1 MINNQAAVAVG
12 VFLVAYGLII
22 SEKIHR
28 TVVALAG
35 AVLVIMLGVLSQ
47 EQAIHHVDFNTL
59 GLLIGMMVIVA
70 ITGETGL
77 FRFLAIW
84 AAKAVDGNPLQLMI
98 ALSVI
103 TALCSALLDNVT
115 TVLLTVPVTLS
126 ITKQLNVKP
135 APYLISQIIASNIGG
150 TATLIGDPPNIMIGS
165 AVKELDFLAF
175 VNNLAGIALLILA
188 VNVVLLAFIYHKQL
202 KTTPELRA
210 KIMSLDPA
218 HQIKNPKLLKICLGV
233 MALTITMFFFHQQLH
248 MESATVAIFG
258 AVLLLLV
265 ARKNT
270 DHDLERIFHKVEW
283 VALLFFVGLFILVG
297 GLVETGVIGLLA
309 QKSME
314 LTAGNPITTAM
325 LILWLSAIAS
335 AFVDNIPFVATMIPL
350 IKDMGALGVAN
361 LEPLWWSLALGACLG
376 GNGTLVGAS
385 ANVIVAGLAAQE
397 GYPISFV
404 RFMKVGFPL
413 TLLSIF
419 MASIYVYWRYLS

>member
-1 MINNQAAVAVG
+1 MESNQAAIAVG
-12 VFLVAYGLII
+12 VFLVAYALII

-47 EQAIHHVDFNTL
+47 EQAIHHIDFNTL
-59 GLLIGMMVIVA
+59 GLLVGMMVIVA
-70 ITGETGL
+70 ITSETGL

-84 AAKAVDGNPLQLMI
+84 AAKAVDGDPLKLMI

-115 TVLLTVPVTLS
+115 TVLLIVPVTLS

-135 APYLISQIIASNIGG
+135 APYLISQIIASNVGG

-175 VNNLAGIALLILA
+175 FNNLAGIAMLILI
-188 VNVVLLAFIYHKQL
+188 VNIFILVLIYRKHL
-202 KTTPELRA
+202 KTTAELSA
-210 KIMSLDPA
+210 KIKSLEPG
-218 HQIKNPKLLKICLGV
+218 HQIKNPKLLKICLPV
-233 MALTITMFFFHQQLH
+233 LALTVILFFFHQQLH

-258 AVLLLLV
+258 ASLLMLL
-265 ARKNT
+265 AKKNS
-270 DHDLERIFHKVEW
+270 DHDLESIFHKVEW
-283 VALLFFVGLFILVG
+283 VALFFFVGLFILVG
-297 GLVETGVIGLLA
+297 GLVETGIISLLA
-309 QKSME
+309 QKAME
-314 LTAGNPITTAM
+314 LTAGNPTTTAM
-325 LILWLSAIAS
+325 IILWLSALAS

-350 IKDMGALGVAN
+350 IKDMGALGMTN

-376 GNGTLVGAS
+376 GNGTIIGAS

-413 TLLSIF
+413 MLLSILI
-419 MASIYVYWRYLS
+419 ANVYVYLRYLS

>member
-1 MINNQAAVAVG
+1 MGGNQAAIAIG
-12 VFLVAYGLII
+12 IFLVAYGLII

-35 AVLVIMLGVLSQ
+35 AVLVIMLGVINQ
-47 EQAIHHVDFNTL
+47 EQALRHVDFNTL
-59 GLLIGMMVIVA
+59 GLLLGMMVIVA

-84 AAKAVDGNPLQLMI
+84 AAKAVDGNPLKLMI
-98 ALSVI
+98 VLSVI

-126 ITKQLNVKP
+126 ITKQLHVAP

-175 VNNLAGIALLILA
+175 VNNLAGVAMLILIVNIALLAL
-188 VNVVLLAFIYHKQL
+188 IYRRQL
-202 KTTPELRA
+202 TTTAELSE
-210 KIMSLDPA
+210 KIRSLDPGK
-218 HQIKNPKLLKICLGV
+218 QIKNPKLLKICLAV
-233 MALTITMFFFHQQLH
+233 MTLTVTMFFFHQPLH

-258 AVLLLLV
+258 AVLLIVL
-265 ARKNT
+265 AGKNS
-270 DHDLERIFHKVEW
+270 DHELEHIFHKVEW

-297 GLVETGVIGLLA
+297 GLVETGVISLLA

-314 LTAGNPITTAM
+314 LTAGNPATTAM

-350 IKDMGALGVAN
+350 IKDMGTLGVTN

-397 GYPISFV
+397 GYPLSFMK
-404 RFMKVGFPL
+404 FMKVGFPL
-413 TLLSIF
+413 TLLSVLI
-419 MASIYVYWRYLS
+419 ASIYVYVRYLI

>member
-1 MINNQAAVAVG
+1 MNISQEAIAVG
-12 VFLVAYGLII
+12 VFLVAYALII

-47 EQAIHHVDFNTL
+47 EQAIHHIDFNTL

-84 AAKAVDGNPLQLMI
+84 AAKAVDGNPLKLMI
-98 ALSVI
+98 ALAVI
-103 TALCSALLDNVT
+103 TALSSALLDNVT

-175 VNNLAGIALLILA
+175 VNNLAGIAMVILV
-188 VNVVLLAFIYHKQL
+188 VNVALLALIYHKQL
-202 KTTPELRA
+202 KTTKELSE
-210 KIMSLDPA
+210 KVKSLDPGK
-218 HQIKNPKLLKICLGV
+218 QIKNIKLLKLCLAV
-233 MALTITMFFFHQQLH
+233 LALTVTLFFFHQQLH
-248 MESATVAIFG
+248 LESATVAIFG
-258 AVLLLLV
+258 ATLLIIL
-265 ARKNT
+265 AKKNS
-270 DHDLERIFHKVEW
+270 DHELEHIFHKVEW
-283 VALLFFVGLFILVG
+283 VALLFFVGLFVLVG
-297 GLVETGVIGLLA
+297 GLVETGIISFMA
-309 QKSME
+309 QKAIE
-314 LTAGNPITTAM
+314 LTAGNPTTTAM

-335 AFVDNIPFVATMIPL
+335 AFIDNIPFVATMIPL
-350 IKDMGALGVAN
+350 IKDMGLMGVTN

-376 GNGTLVGAS
+376 GNGTLIGAS

-397 GYPISFV
+397 GYPISFTK
-404 RFMKVGFPL
+404 FMKVGFPL
-413 TLLSIF
+413 TMLSVLI
-419 MASIYVYWRYLS
+419 ASGYVYLRYLI

>member
-1 MINNQAAVAVG
+1 MGTKEWITMINNQAAVAVG

-84 AAKAVDGNPLQLMI
+84 AAKAVNGDPLQLMI

-175 VNNLAGIALLILA
+175 INNLAGISLLILV
-188 VNVVLLAFIYHKQL
+188 VNVILLALIYHKQL
-202 KTTPELRA
+202 KTTSELRA
-210 KIMSLDPA
+210 KIMSLDPV
-218 HQIKNPKLLKICLGV
+218 H
-233 MALTITMFFFHQQLH
+233 
-248 MESATVAIFG
+248 
-258 AVLLLLV
+258 
-265 ARKNT
+265 
-270 DHDLERIFHKVEW
+270 
-283 VALLFFVGLFILVG
+283 
-297 GLVETGVIGLLA
+297 
-309 QKSME
+309 
-314 LTAGNPITTAM
+314 
-325 LILWLSAIAS
+325 
-335 AFVDNIPFVATMIPL
+335 
-350 IKDMGALGVAN
+350 
-361 LEPLWWSLALGACLG
+361 
-376 GNGTLVGAS
+376 
-385 ANVIVAGLAAQE
+385 
-397 GYPISFV
+397 
-404 RFMKVGFPL
+404 
-413 TLLSIF
+413 
-419 MASIYVYWRYLS
+419 

>member
-1 MINNQAAVAVG
+1 MYSSQAAVAVG
-12 VFLVAYGLII
+12 VFLVVYGLII

-47 EQAIHHVDFNTL
+47 EQAIHHIDFNTL
-59 GLLIGMMVIVA
+59 GLLVGMMVIVA

-84 AAKAVDGNPLQLMI
+84 AAKAVDGNPLKLMI

-103 TALCSALLDNVT
+103 TALCSSLLDNVT

-135 APYLISQIIASNIGG
+135 TPYLISQIIASNIGG

-175 VNNLAGIALLILA
+175 VNNLAGVSFVILIVNIAILA
-188 VNVVLLAFIYHKQL
+188 LIYRKQL
-202 KTTPELRA
+202 KTTPELSE
-210 KIMSLDPA
+210 KIKILDPGK
-218 HQIKNPKLLKICLGV
+218 QIKNPKLLKICLTV
-233 MALTITMFFFHQQLH
+233 MALTVTLFFLHQQLH

-258 AVLLLLV
+258 AVLLIIL
-265 ARKNT
+265 ARKNS
-270 DHDLERIFHKVEW
+270 DHDLEHIFHKVEW

-297 GLVETGVIGLLA
+297 GLVETGVISLLA
-309 QKSME
+309 QKSIE
-314 LTAGNPITTAM
+314 LTAGNLTTTAM

-335 AFVDNIPFVATMIPL
+335 AFIDNIPFVATMIPL
-350 IKDMGALGVAN
+350 IKDMGAMGITN

-404 RFMKVGFPL
+404 KFLKVGFPL
-413 TLLSIF
+413 MLLSILI
-419 MASIYVYWRYLS
+419 ATIYIYLRYLI

>member
-1 MINNQAAVAVG
+1 MENNQAALAIG
-12 VFLVAYGLII
+12 VFLIAYALII

-35 AVLVIMLGVLSQ
+35 AVLVIMLGVISQ
-47 EQAIHHVDFNTL
+47 EAAIHHIDFNTL

-84 AAKAVDGNPLQLMI
+84 AAKAVDGNPLKLMI

-135 APYLISQIIASNIGG
+135 VPYLISQIIASNVGG

-175 VNNLAGIALLILA
+175 VNNLAGIAMVILVVNIAILA
-188 VNVVLLAFIYHKQL
+188 LIYRKQL
-202 KTTPELRA
+202 TTTPELQA
-210 KIMSLDPA
+210 KIKSLDPGK
-218 HQIKNPKLLKICLGV
+218 QIKNPKLLKICLAV
-233 MALTITMFFFHQQLH
+233 LALTVTLFFLHQQLH

-258 AVLLLLV
+258 AVLLLIL
-265 ARKNT
+265 ARKNS
-270 DHDLERIFHKVEW
+270 DHDLEHIFHKVEW

-297 GLVETGVIGLLA
+297 GLVETGVISQLA
-309 QKSME
+309 KRSIE
-314 LTAGNPITTAM
+314 LTAGDPTTTAM

-335 AFVDNIPFVATMIPL
+335 AFIDNIPFVATMIPL
-350 IKDMGALGVAN
+350 IKDMGALGVTN
-361 LEPLWWSLALGACLG
+361 LEPLWWSLSLGACLG

-397 GYPISFV
+397 GYPISFT
-404 RFMKVGFPL
+404 RFLKVGFPL
-413 TLLSIF
+413 TMLSVLI
-419 MASIYVYWRYLS
+419 ASIYVYLRYLV

>member
-1 MINNQAAVAVG
+1 MINSQAAVAVG

-35 AVLVIMLGVLSQ
+35 AVLVIMLGVLNQ

-84 AAKAVDGNPLQLMI
+84 AAKAVNGDPLQLMI

-126 ITKQLNVKP
+126 ITRQLNVKP

-175 VNNLAGIALLILA
+175 INNLAGISLLILI
-188 VNVVLLAFIYHKQL
+188 VNVILLALIYHKQL
-202 KTTPELRA
+202 KTTSELRA
-210 KIMSLDPA
+210 KIMSLDPV

-233 MALTITMFFFHQQLH
+233 MALTITLFFLHQQLH

-258 AVLLLLV
+258 AVLLILV

-270 DHDLERIFHKVEW
+270 DHDLEHIFHKVEW

-325 LILWLSAIAS
+325 LILWLSAVAS

-397 GYPISFV
+397 GYPISFI

-413 TLLSIF
+413 TLLSVF